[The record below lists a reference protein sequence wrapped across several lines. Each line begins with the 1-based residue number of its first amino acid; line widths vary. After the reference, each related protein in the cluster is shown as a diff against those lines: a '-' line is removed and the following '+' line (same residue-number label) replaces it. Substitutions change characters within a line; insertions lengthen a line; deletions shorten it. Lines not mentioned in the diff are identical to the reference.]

1 MQLFRIT
8 LEQTAGFLTE
18 PTSGILMGQLAWAYR
33 YLYGST
39 ALEDLLTA
47 YRQADANGSA
57 PPLIC
62 SAALP
67 AGMAPRP
74 AFETLLPAERRAL
87 AHRCYQSQEA
97 GALLQLDQAI
107 GKVRNQPW
115 LPHAALA
122 ALINDLTP
130 AALFAALLAL
140 PQTEPALAPARL
152 EQKTRTHTAINR
164 LTNGALAGQL
174 FDSDELLFQP
184 NRQLEI
190 WVRITPAY
198 ATDAWL
204 AQWQQCVT
212 VLAQQGI
219 GARTSTGR
227 GAVRLVAGL
236 TPVPATALPGA
247 AHPNAFL
254 SLAAWAPR
262 PTDPDAIAY
271 HLETRHGKLGGLY
284 GSSDHVWKYP
294 VTTLRPGAIGRL
306 PAGATLQ
313 PVYGRLIEGVH
324 RTRPEIVDFGYAF
337 PIGVRVTG

>member
-18 PTSGILMGQLAWAYR
+18 PTAGVLMGQLAWAYR
-33 YLYGST
+33 YGYGSA
-39 ALEDLLTA
+39 ALEEVLTA
-47 YRQADANGSA
+47 YRQADATGSA

-62 SAALP
+62 SAAAP
-67 AGMAPRP
+67 AGMLPRP
-74 AFETLLPAERRAL
+74 AFETLLPADRRAL
-87 AHRCYQSQEA
+87 SQRCYQSQEA
-97 GALLQLDQAI
+97 GALMRLDQAI
-107 GKVRNQPW
+107 GQVRNQPW
-115 LPHAALA
+115 LPHATLD

-130 AALFAALLAL
+130 QALFAALLAQ
-140 PQTEPALAPARL
+140 PHPALPTARL
-152 EQKTRTHTAINR
+152 ERKTRTHTAINR

-174 FDSDELLFQP
+174 FESDELVFQP
-184 NRQLEI
+184 NRQLEV
-190 WVRITPAY
+190 WVRIAPAY

-204 AQWQQCVT
+204 AKWEQCVT
-212 VLAQQGI
+212 VLAHQGI

-227 GAVRLVAGL
+227 GAVRLVEGL
-236 TPVPATALPGA
+236 TPMPATALPGA
-247 AHPNAFL
+247 TNPNAFL

-262 PTDPDAIAY
+262 ASDPDAIAY

-306 PAGATLQ
+306 PAGAALQ